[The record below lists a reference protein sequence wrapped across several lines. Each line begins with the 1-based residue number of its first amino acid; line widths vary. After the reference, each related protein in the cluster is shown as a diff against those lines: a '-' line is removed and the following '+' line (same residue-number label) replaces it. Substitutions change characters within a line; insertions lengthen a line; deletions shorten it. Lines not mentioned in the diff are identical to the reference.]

1 MVTGGGL
8 LTDRKGSLHN
18 NGFAYATPNPKITRL
33 WTNPAPTAAFGEQ
46 TINLDLT
53 SYDLI
58 NIVSTINTGDN
69 YYTNHIFVKIPGK
82 YQVLIDF
89 SGSQKMHR
97 NLMVSDSG
105 IYFTGNYKYASY
117 VADTSLATVD
127 NTMNRPIYIYGIKL

>member
-8 LTDRKGSLHN
+8 SGEQKGSLHN
-18 NGFAYATPNPKITRL
+18 NGFACPARQKIKLL
-33 WTNPAPTAAFGEQ
+33 WTNPAPTAAFGAQ
-46 TINLDLT
+46 TIKLDLT

-89 SGSQKMHR
+89 YGSQKMHR
-97 NLMVSDSG
+97 NIIVSDSG

-117 VADTSLATVD
+117 VADTVLATED
-127 NTMNRPIYIYGIKL
+127 NAMNRPIYIYGIKL